1 MTALRKLGSKGYRV
15 LRSYSRPSHLGVIA
29 QQVCKRHG
37 PVHADSDH
45 LEATIAWLCRSQ
57 DVVGGSGSSSGYFF
71 ETGWGP
77 PYPETTGYIIPTLL
91 RYADRCGDSSYVD
104 RALSMGDW
112 EIDIQLGYI
121 IPTLLR
127 YADRCGDSSYVD
139 RALSMGD
146 WEIVQLPSGAVR
158 GGRGINEY
166 PIVFNTGQVMLG
178 WCSLYRVTHEDR
190 FLTAAVDAANWLL
203 TVQDADGK
211 WCRHSFM
218 DAPHAYHTRV
228 AWALLETYQLA
239 GEDRHQQA
247 AESNINWA
255 LSRAGKDGWLEH
267 MGFTPDEPPLTH
279 TIAYTLRGL
288 LESAPFLTE
297 GTADEA
303 RNLVL
308 AAAHKTL
315 RVYELRKRA
324 PEDVPALF
332 PAAFVENW
340 RPAYSPASCLVG
352 NAQMAIVWLKVYQL
366 RQDARFL
373 NAALKML
380 DQVKQT
386 QDLSSGNAGIRGGV
400 AGSYPVWGPYLRL
413 AYPNWGAKFFAD
425 ALMLQEALMEPL
437 ESGCSPG
444 VGS

>member
-15 LRSYSRPSHLGVIA
+15 LRSYSRPSHLAVIA
-29 QQVCKRHG
+29 RQVCRRHG

-57 DVVGGSGSSSGYFF
+57 DVVDGSGSSSGYFF

-77 PYPETTGYIIPTLL
+77 PYPETTGYVIPTLL

-104 RALSMGDW
+104 RALAMGDW
-112 EIDIQLGYI
+112 EIDIQL
-121 IPTLLR
+121 
-127 YADRCGDSSYVD
+127 A
-139 RALSMGD
+139 
-146 WEIVQLPSGAVR
+146 SGAVR
-158 GGRGINEY
+158 GGRGINDY

-178 WCSLYRVTHEDR
+178 WCALYRVTHEDR

-211 WCRHSFM
+211 WRRHSFM
-218 DAPHAYHTRV
+218 DTPHAYHTRV

-239 GEDRHQQA
+239 GEDRHRHA
-247 AESNINWA
+247 AENNINWA
-255 LSRAGKDGWLEH
+255 LSLSGRHGWLEH
-267 MGFTPDEPPLTH
+267 MGFTPDEPPFSH

-297 GTADEA
+297 ATADKA
-303 RNLVL
+303 RDLVL

-315 RVYELRKRA
+315 RLYELRKLA
-324 PEDVPALF
+324 PEDMPAF
-332 PAAFVENW
+332 FSAAFAENW
-340 RPAYSPASCLVG
+340 RPARSPSSCLVG

-366 RQDARFL
+366 TQDARFL

-400 AGSYPVWGPYLRL
+400 AGSYPVWGPYLPL
-413 AYPNWGAKFFAD
+413 AYPNWAAKFFAD
-425 ALMLQEALMEPL
+425 ALMLQETLMEPL
-437 ESGCSPG
+437 ESGCPPG
-444 VGS
+444 VGT